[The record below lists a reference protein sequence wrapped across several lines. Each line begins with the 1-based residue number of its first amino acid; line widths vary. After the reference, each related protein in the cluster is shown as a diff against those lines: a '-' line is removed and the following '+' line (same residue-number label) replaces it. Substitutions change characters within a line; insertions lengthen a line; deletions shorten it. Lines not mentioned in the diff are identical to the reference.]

1 MTSEPPPASTDPP
14 RPSTENAKRLPDGTR
29 AYLTHPSLLP
39 LWAAARKRL
48 ESNGVRAA
56 GALRA
61 DLDEAGTDQLA
72 GLLGRRVRPGTTIK
86 LADLD
91 TALRASAAG
100 VGLVSVLTELG
111 GPLHDRRAHR
121 NEATAAR
128 AATVERLEAALAG
141 AGLAGACW
149 APQFVNGVRTA
160 GLLTRAGAGVDAAIR
175 DAGAVLSELVA
186 GGAIT
191 DDQRELAGADART
204 WGLAE
209 LASRHTGDAHGL
221 DQGRATSSIVLRA
234 IAAAHGIDP
243 PRTARDT
250 RELWAR
256 VGVLTDEVSGTALV
270 WNLRPPANDPWS
282 AMLRARA
289 DLGLVTH
296 LTVHELRHIPSD
308 VRLTAPG
315 TLVSVCENPQVL
327 QAAAAAGAPLPLIC
341 TYGNP
346 ATAGWKLLERLQAHA
361 AVRYHG
367 DFDWN
372 GVAIAGRV
380 IAGGARPWRFGA
392 DDYLAA
398 VEAAPNDARL
408 ALHGR
413 TVATP
418 WSEDLAHEMTRLGVA
433 VHEET
438 LLDVLVVDLT

>member
-1 MTSEPPPASTDPP
+1 VTSEPPSKD
-14 RPSTENAKRLPDGTR
+14 TERLPDGMR
-29 AYLTHPSLLP
+29 SYLTHPSLLP

-48 ESNGVRAA
+48 ESNGVKAT

-72 GLLGRRVRPGTTIK
+72 GLLGRRVRPGATLK

-91 TALRASAAG
+91 TALRSSAAG

-121 NEATAAR
+121 SEATAAR
-128 AATVERLEAALAG
+128 AATVERLEAALAD
-141 AGLAGACW
+141 AGLGGASW
-149 APQFVNGVRTA
+149 AAQFVDGVRA
-160 GLLTRAGAGVDAAIR
+160 SGLLTRAGASVDAAIR
-175 DAGAVLSELVA
+175 DAGAVLGELAAA
-186 GGAIT
+186 GALT
-191 DDQRELAGADART
+191 DDQRQLAGTDTCR

-234 IAAAHGIDP
+234 VAAARGIDP
-243 PRTARDT
+243 PRTARGT

-256 VGVLTDEVSGTALV
+256 VGVLTDEVSGTVLV
-270 WNLRPPANDPWS
+270 WNLRPPGDDPWS

-296 LTVHELRHIPSD
+296 LTVLELRQVHREIL
-308 VRLTAPG
+308 LTVPD

-327 QAAAAAGAPLPLIC
+327 QAAAAAGAAQPLVC
-341 TYGNP
+341 TSGNP
-346 ATAGWKLLERLQAHA
+346 ATVGWKLLERLHAHA
-361 AVRYHG
+361 VVRYHG
-367 DFDWN
+367 DFDWS

-380 IAGGARPWRFGA
+380 ISTGAQPWRFGA

-398 VEAAPNDARL
+398 VEAAPSDARL

-413 TVATP
+413 PVTTP
-418 WSEDLAHEMTRLGVA
+418 WDDHLAEDMTRLGVA

-438 LLDVLVVDLT
+438 LLDVLVGDLG

>member
-1 MTSEPPPASTDPP
+1 MTNEPPPEDP
-14 RPSTENAKRLPDGTR
+14 ERLPGQMRT
-29 AYLTHPSLLP
+29 YLTHPSLLP
-39 LWAAARKRL
+39 LWTAARKRL

-61 DLDEAGTDQLA
+61 DLDEVGTDHLA
-72 GLLGRRVRPGTTIK
+72 GLLGRRVRPDATIK

-91 TALRASAAG
+91 TALRKSAAG
-100 VGLVSVLTELG
+100 MGLISVLTELT
-111 GPLHDRRAHR
+111 GPLHDRKAHR
-121 NEATAAR
+121 SDATAAR
-128 AATVERLEAALAG
+128 AAAVERLEAALAT
-141 AGLAGACW
+141 AELASAPW
-149 APQFVNGVRTA
+149 AAQFVDGVRAA
-160 GLLTRAGAGVDAAIR
+160 GLLTRAGNSADTAIR
-175 DAGAVLSELVA
+175 EAGAVLTELVA
-186 GGAIT
+186 ARALA
-191 DDQRELAGADART
+191 DDRSDTAATGPDAPT

-221 DQGRATSSIVLRA
+221 DQGRATSSIVVRA
-234 IAAAHGIDP
+234 IAAAHGIDA

-250 RELWAR
+250 RDLWAR

-270 WNLRPPANDPWS
+270 WNLRPPGNDPWS
-282 AMLRARA
+282 VMIRARA

-296 LTVHELRHIPSD
+296 LTAHELRHIPSD
-308 VRLTAPG
+308 APLSDPG

-327 QAAAAAGAPLPLIC
+327 QAAAAAGARQPLVC

-346 ATAGWKLLERLQAHA
+346 ATVGWKLLVRLQAHA
-361 AVRYHG
+361 TVRYHG

-380 IAGGARPWRFGA
+380 IAGGAQPWRFGA

-398 VEAAPNDARL
+398 VEAAPSDARL

-413 TVATP
+413 TASTP
-418 WSEDLAHEMTRLGVA
+418 WSEDLAHEMTRVGVA

-438 LLDVLVVDLT
+438 LLDVLVADLS